1 MRRSIKVLLKQ
12 VLNNNRKYLKDVFEL
27 TEDTYLEIMSTM
39 GPSNAFR
46 DKYKNGLKNNSIE
59 QWETANPTRGW
70 CAQMTRF
77 LKDYQLI
84 PEGYTAYCDDSKDH
98 YYFIN
103 ENDEVIDLTIY
114 QAGYSNPDDVIEY
127 YFNKARFRWVPTESS
142 KDAMKLNACFQKY
155 YNKIK
160 RRLTSRSS

>member
-27 TEDTYLEIMSTM
+27 TEDTYLEIMSAM

-84 PEGYTAYCDDSKDH
+84 PEGILH
-98 YYFIN
+98 I
-103 ENDEVIDLTIY
+103 
-114 QAGYSNPDDVIEY
+114 
-127 YFNKARFRWVPTESS
+127 
-142 KDAMKLNACFQKY
+142 AMIV
-155 YNKIK
+155 KIIT
-160 RRLTSRSS
+160 TSLMKMMKSLI